1 MKDEID
7 EGGLGMAEVGDETE
21 SMVNQALNKV
31 IQSAINNYNTI
42 K

>member
-7 EGGLGMAEVGDETE
+7 EAGLGMAEVGDETE